1 MPKISAATVAEHR
14 AMKERQVVAAAVELL
29 TTEGASAVT
38 PAAVAERAGLARTS
52 VYQYARSGNDLVALA
67 VEEIFVRVNAALA
80 AALEAAGPEPAAR
93 LEAII
98 RTVLQGAADGH
109 APDQAVDVAALGT
122 DQQERL
128 RQLHQDLVA
137 PLSAAIAG
145 VAGIGGGVGADV
157 PVLTAISW
165 GAINGVV
172 PLIEHGLPVDRAVP
186 MVVAYVRAGAEAAG
200 T

>member
-14 AMKERQVVAAAVELL
+14 AMKERQVIAAAVELL

-52 VYQYARSGNDLVALA
+52 VYQYARSGNDLAALA
-67 VEEIFVRVNAALA
+67 VEEIFLQVNASLT
-80 AALEAAGPEPAAR
+80 AALDAAGPEPAAR

-98 RTVLQGAADGH
+98 RTILQGAVDGH
-109 APDQAVDVAALGT
+109 APDQALDVAALGAA
-122 DQQERL
+122 QQERL

-137 PLSAAIAG
+137 PLSATIAG
-145 VAGIGGGVGADV
+145 VAGVGSGDV
-157 PVLTAISW
+157 AMLTAISW

-186 MVVAYVRAGAEAAG
+186 MVVAYVRAGTEAAAR
-200 T
+200 

>member
-52 VYQYARSGNDLVALA
+52 VYQYARSGNELVALA
-67 VEEIFVRVNAALA
+67 VEETFVQVNAALA

-98 RTVLQGAADGH
+98 RTMLQGAADGH
-109 APDQAVDVAALGT
+109 APDPSVDVATLGP

-128 RQLHQDLVA
+128 RQLHQELVA
-137 PLSAAIAG
+137 PLSAAIAA
-145 VAGIGGGVGADV
+145 VGGGDV
-157 PVLTAISW
+157 AVLTAISW

-172 PLIEHGLPVDRAVP
+172 PLIEHGMAVEAAVAS
-186 MVVAYVRAGAEAAG
+186 VVAYVRAGVSASR
-200 T
+200 